1 MIIIRGLAA
10 LKERYKDVILTIG
23 NFDGVH
29 IGHQKIFRNV
39 VERSKALRGTA
50 MAITFEP
57 HPMQVLSPEGGVG
70 VLTPFDEK
78 ARLMEFYGIDVLL
91 CINFDKEFAN
101 MMPDDFI
108 KDVIVNRVTAREV
121 IVGHNYA
128 FGRGKSGTTELLRRR
143 GKKYGFKVRVIRN
156 ARLLGDV
163 VSSSR
168 IRNLIGAGRVRDAS
182 RLLGRPYMVEGRVIR
197 GAGRGRRLLDVPTAN
212 IMTPEEIVPKEG
224 VYAVKVGLE
233 GAMLDGVANI
243 GMNPTFG
250 TGQMSYEVHIFDFS
264 GDLLGRSLRIYF
276 IDRLRDERVF
286 PDIDSLRENI
296 MSDIKLAKEVLMKGK
311 YPKLI

>member
-57 HPMQVLSPEGGVG
+57 HPMQVLSPEGVVG

-91 CINFDKEFAN
+91 CINFDREFAN

-108 KDVIVNRVTAREV
+108 RDVIVERVTAREV

-128 FGRGKSGTTELLRRR
+128 FGKGKNGTTELLRRR

-168 IRNLIGAGRVRDAS
+168 IRNLIGEGRVREAS
-182 RLLGRPYMVEGRVIR
+182 QLLGRPYMVEGRVIR
-197 GAGRGRRLLDVPTAN
+197 GAGRGGRLLDVPTAN

-224 VYAVKVGLE
+224 VYAVKVGIE

-264 GDLLGRSLRIYF
+264 GDLLGRNLRIYF

-296 MSDIKLAKEVLMKGK
+296 MSDIRLAKKVLLTGK

>member
-156 ARLLGDV
+156 ARLLGDI

-168 IRNLIGAGRVRDAS
+168 IRNLIGAGRVGEAS

-197 GAGRGRRLLDVPTAN
+197 GAGRGGRLLDVPTAN

-296 MSDIKLAKEVLMKGK
+296 MSDIKLAKKVLMTGK

>member
-57 HPMQVLSPEGGVG
+57 HPMQVLSPEGVVG

-91 CINFDKEFAN
+91 CINFDREFAN

-108 KDVIVNRVTAREV
+108 RDVIVERVTAREV

-128 FGRGKSGTTELLRRR
+128 FGKGKSGTTELLRRR

-168 IRNLIGAGRVRDAS
+168 IRNLIGEGRVREAS
-182 RLLGRPYMVEGRVIR
+182 QLLGRPYMVEGRVIR
-197 GAGRGRRLLDVPTAN
+197 GAGRGGRLLDVPTAN

-224 VYAVKVGLE
+224 VYAVKVGIE

-264 GDLLGRSLRIYF
+264 GDLLGRNLRIYF

-296 MSDIKLAKEVLMKGK
+296 MSDIRLAKKVLLTGK